1 MTEGRFDYPLDIA
14 LTEFHVLQLYTNRF
28 TAYSTLDKSM
38 VYEDFFHKVFLHFYL
53 YIMIKINGQLSI
65 YSFLQNW
72 LGWVVTAF
80 RN

>member
-38 VYEDFFHKVFLHFYL
+38 VYEDFFHKVFLHF
-53 YIMIKINGQLSI
+53 
-65 YSFLQNW
+65 
-72 LGWVVTAF
+72 
-80 RN
+80 